1 MASIADLFFS
11 LRGDDSQ
18 LQVDVSKAGNK
29 AGQTL
34 GQGMA
39 SGLKQNATKI
49 AAGAGAAIGV
59 FVAGATGEFAKFQ
72 QGMNE
77 VFTLLPGISADAMGQ
92 MQDDVK
98 AFSKETGKLPEE
110 VIPALYAA
118 LSAGVPPDNVFD
130 FMRTA
135 NKAAVGGVAST
146 TDAIGLLSAVTK
158 GYGDTTKEATARAS
172 DLAFTTVKLGQ
183 TTFPELSAS
192 MGKAVPLAAALNL
205 RQEELFASAATLT
218 GVTGNTAEVMTQLK
232 AVFTSLIKTNPQ
244 MSAGLKEM
252 GFESGAAAI
261 ESLGLK
267 GTLDGL
273 QKVTGGNTQ
282 QLAEMLGSSEAL
294 TAALALT
301 GAQSEKFVTNL
312 AEMETSTGA
321 TDTAFKRMDAGVT
334 ATSNKMLATLKVW
347 AIDVGDQLKDLGPAF
362 TLFGPTAG
370 RALGAGLGG
379 LAGLA
384 APALISG
391 LAGLLPLIS
400 GALGTLG
407 SAAGGLIAAAIPIG
421 MALLQALLIA
431 ALVAAVVFLINN
443 PEIVGKI
450 ADFVGSVVSN
460 IVKFLSGL
468 AGALVDVFGKAFGA
482 VVRGAPGFV
491 GEVAKFIL
499 LLPFRILDLQV
510 KLLEFFVG
518 IFTSVLGKLP
528 GFIGDVVGFLFSIP
542 GRLVDLGG
550 KIVGAII
557 DGMISLPGKL
567 FDVVAGAFRNLRIDI
582 GPFHISSSGVTI
594 DLPKIDFPSF
604 AVGSPSVPRDMLAMV
619 HAREMIIPA
628 AQSDAI
634 RAGQAVVSAGDG
646 GGGSPTPGAVTIEG
660 GITFNNQY
668 MAASDAEARS
678 FARTL
683 WSYLEDEGFRR
694 GRTLQAVRG
703 GS

>member
-282 QLAEMLGSSEAL
+282 QLAEILCSS
-294 TAALALT
+294 
-301 GAQSEKFVTNL
+301 Q
-312 AEMETSTGA
+312 
-321 TDTAFKRMDAGVT
+321 
-334 ATSNKMLATLKVW
+334 
-347 AIDVGDQLKDLGPAF
+347 P
-362 TLFGPTAG
+362 
-370 RALGAGLGG
+370 
-379 LAGLA
+379 
-384 APALISG
+384 
-391 LAGLLPLIS
+391 LP
-400 GALGTLG
+400 
-407 SAAGGLIAAAIPIG
+407 P
-421 MALLQALLIA
+421 
-431 ALVAAVVFLINN
+431 
-443 PEIVGKI
+443 
-450 ADFVGSVVSN
+450 
-460 IVKFLSGL
+460 
-468 AGALVDVFGKAFGA
+468 
-482 VVRGAPGFV
+482 
-491 GEVAKFIL
+491 
-499 LLPFRILDLQV
+499 
-510 KLLEFFVG
+510 
-518 IFTSVLGKLP
+518 
-528 GFIGDVVGFLFSIP
+528 
-542 GRLVDLGG
+542 
-550 KIVGAII
+550 
-557 DGMISLPGKL
+557 
-567 FDVVAGAFRNLRIDI
+567 
-582 GPFHISSSGVTI
+582 
-594 DLPKIDFPSF
+594 
-604 AVGSPSVPRDMLAMV
+604 
-619 HAREMIIPA
+619 
-628 AQSDAI
+628 
-634 RAGQAVVSAGDG
+634 
-646 GGGSPTPGAVTIEG
+646 
-660 GITFNNQY
+660 
-668 MAASDAEARS
+668 
-678 FARTL
+678 
-683 WSYLEDEGFRR
+683 
-694 GRTLQAVRG
+694 
-703 GS
+703 